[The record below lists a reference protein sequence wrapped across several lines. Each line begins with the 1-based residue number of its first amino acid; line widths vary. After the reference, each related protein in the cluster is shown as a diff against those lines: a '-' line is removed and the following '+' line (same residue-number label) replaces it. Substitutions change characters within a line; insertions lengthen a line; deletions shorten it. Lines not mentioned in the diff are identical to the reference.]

1 MESPGSYIRSAARA
15 TYSEYRSV
23 PIRWRLAG
31 GSAVLTFVILAG
43 FAAVV
48 GILTDRQVRT
58 QFNDQQTAAAD
69 HLAGELK
76 QRLRFDGTYFSQN
89 ATISLSDYAGADRA
103 QIRIFDTS
111 NGHPLASQNSFASK
125 QAKAPVQNGLFAMMP
140 AEFNNRP
147 HVESGFLVT
156 QRHVRLKPSN
166 DLVTLVYAVPED
178 TVDQTLARVQIFL
191 LLGVLGGTVLALL
204 AGLFVSERA
213 MSPIK
218 ELTAAAREIRRTR
231 DPRLRLPHPE
241 AEDEIA
247 ELAHTLEGML
257 AALDAAQSDTQAML
271 DRQREFVADASHELR
286 TPLTSVLANLDLL
299 AEELDGEQSE
309 TAEAALRSTRRMRRL
324 VGDLLLLARADARRE
339 NPRRPTDV
347 GEVVI
352 EAAAELGP
360 MAEHHELSVST
371 EPAMVDGVRDELHR
385 LVLNLME
392 NALRH
397 TPPGTSVHAGVRR
410 DGDQVV
416 IEVADT
422 GPGIPPE
429 LAPRVFERFVRNGRD
444 GGKGSGLGL
453 AIVRSVAQSHG
464 GTVDLERPPDGIGVG
479 GTRFVIRLPALGS
492 GSIAGHLVGA
502 DVDVDV
508 LDTGELGAPAASP
521 GDGSARSTGRRAA
534 RAAARATARSG
545 DQAPETSGR
554 TIGRRRSR

>member
-58 QFNDQQTAAAD
+58 QFRDQQTQAAST
-69 HLAGELK
+69 LAGEVRQHLTFNGSF
-76 QRLRFDGTYFSQN
+76 LSQN
-89 ATISLSDYAGADRA
+89 TPISLHDYASADSA
-103 QIRIFDTS
+103 QIRIFDAS
-111 NGHPLASQNSFASK
+111 NGNFLGDQVSLASK
-125 QAKAPVQNGLFAMMP
+125 HAKVPVSDGLFNTLPTHFSNSA
-140 AEFNNRP
+140 
-147 HVESGFLVT
+147 HVESGYLMT
-156 QRHVRLKPSN
+156 QLHVRLKPN
-166 DLVTLVYAVPED
+166 GDLVTLLYAVPED

-191 LLGVLGGTVLALL
+191 LIGVLGGTVLALL

-347 GEVVI
+347 GQVVI

-360 MAEHHELSVST
+360 MAEQHELSVST

-397 TPPGTSVHAGVRR
+397 TPPGTSVHAGVWR
-410 DGDQVV
+410 DGDEVV
-416 IEVADT
+416 IEVADN
-422 GPGIPPE
+422 GPGIPAE

-464 GTVDLERPPDGIGVG
+464 GSVELEPPPDGT
-479 GTRFVIRLPALGS
+479 GTRFVIRLPALGA
-492 GSIAGHLVGA
+492 GSIAGHLVGS
-502 DVDVDV
+502 DIDVDV
-508 LDTGELGAPAASP
+508 LDTGELGTPA
-521 GDGSARSTGRRAA
+521 GGSARSAARRAA
-534 RAAARATARSG
+534 RAAARAAARSA
-545 DQAPETSGR
+545 DQTSTTTGS
-554 TIGRRRSR
+554 TIGRRRRRS